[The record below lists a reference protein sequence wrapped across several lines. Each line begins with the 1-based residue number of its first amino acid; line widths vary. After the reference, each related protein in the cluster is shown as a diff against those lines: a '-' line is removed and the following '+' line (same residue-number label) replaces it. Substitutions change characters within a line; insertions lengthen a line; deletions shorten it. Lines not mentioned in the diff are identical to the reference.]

1 MAKAKIIT
9 PVELRKVLDHIATRP
24 HAARNRAMVL
34 MTHWAGM
41 RVGEVAALRY
51 CDVINKDG
59 TVKEEI
65 NLTAEQTKGRHSRTV
80 YVNSKLRKELAM
92 YVCAVPA
99 RNVERALFYTQKNP
113 SRGFTASTL
122 TQYFSTLYA
131 RVGLEGASS
140 HSGRRSCLTSLA
152 NKGTSIHIL
161 KALAGHRNI
170 STTAEYLFAS
180 VTQLKAAAE
189 LV

>member
-1 MAKAKIIT
+1 MAKAKIISST
-9 PVELRKVLDHIATRP
+9 ELRRVLDYIATRP

-51 CDVINKDG
+51 CDVLNKDG
-59 TVKEEI
+59 TVKDEI
-65 NLTAEQTKGRHSRTV
+65 NLSAEQTKGRHSRTV
-80 YVNSKLRKELAM
+80 YVNTKLRKELAL
-92 YVCAVPA
+92 YIAAVPPKDA
-99 RNVERALFYTQKNP
+99 ERALFYTQKNP
-113 SRGFTASTL
+113 RRGFTASTM
-122 TQYFSTLYA
+122 TQYFGTLYE

-152 NKGTSIHIL
+152 NKGTAIHIL